1 MAFTQILYKIFVK
14 GFYKVHSG
22 QLLFLFGTI
31 LTYLF
36 YIQVL
41 SDDHIST
48 KETIFYNLSFILT
61 IIGSPILAVLM
72 MAVFLIFTLKS
83 YNYIS
88 SQIYQPT
95 NFFLFYSANS
105 LTKSRQLKSWFISQ
119 LLISSPILLYVFFSI
134 IVGFVYGY
142 YLLPML
148 FLCFLLGVSWL
159 CAFLYTHQINTSIK
173 AYNSGFVIK
182 NVKKWKKNL
191 LIILILQVFDKHQ
204 ITFLLT
210 KLIAIGLAFGL
221 IKILSDIN
229 QYALGA
235 LIAVIMAI
243 SNAILIFEIFHFERQ
258 YLSFTLNF
266 PTKLSRTFI
275 QWILTIIFLMLP
287 EIIVLKYIL
296 DWTIFLNSFFVS
308 ISLCVFLKSSL
319 LMISLNM
326 KSFLYKIF
334 ILIFVSVILIQFGVS
349 PFLGFIYFMLSSIIF
364 YKKYYRRV
372 S

>member
-1 MAFTQILYKIFVK
+1 MALTQILYKIFVK

-41 SDDHIST
+41 SDDHIT
-48 KETIFYNLSFILT
+48 TQETIFYNLSFILT
-61 IIGSPILAVLM
+61 IISSPILAVLM
-72 MAVFLIFTLKS
+72 MVVFLIFTLKS
-83 YNYIS
+83 YNYILA
-88 SQIYQPT
+88 QIYQPT

-105 LTKSRQLKSWFISQ
+105 FGKSRQLKSWFISQ
-119 LLISSPILLYVFFSI
+119 LLISSPILLYVIFSI

-142 YLLPML
+142 YLLPIL
-148 FLCFLLGVSWL
+148 FFCFVLGMSWL
-159 CAFLYTHQINTSIK
+159 CAFLYTHHINTPIK

-182 NVKKWKKNL
+182 LAKNWKKSL
-191 LIILILQVFDKHQ
+191 LTTSLIQIFYKNQ

-243 SNAILIFEIFHFERQ
+243 SNAILIFEIYRFERQ
-258 YLSFTLNF
+258 YLSFALNF
-266 PTKLSRTFI
+266 PTKLFKTFK
-275 QWILTIIFLMLP
+275 QWILILVILTLP
-287 EIIVLKYIL
+287 EIITLKIIFN
-296 DWTIFLNSFFVS
+296 WSIFLNSFLLLV
-308 ISLCVFLKSSL
+308 SLCLFLKALL

-334 ILIFVSVILIQFGVS
+334 VLL
-349 PFLGFIYFMLSSIIF
+349 FLFL
-364 YKKYYRRV
+364 
-372 S
+372 

>member
-1 MAFTQILYKIFVK
+1 MALTQILYKIFVK

-41 SDDHIST
+41 SDDHLTSQ
-48 KETIFYNLSFILT
+48 ETIFYNLSFILT
-61 IIGSPILAVLM
+61 IISSPILAVLM
-72 MAVFLIFTLKS
+72 MFIFLIFTLKS

-88 SQIYQPT
+88 AQIYQPT
-95 NFFLFYSANS
+95 NFFLFYSTNS
-105 LTKSRQLKSWFISQ
+105 LSKSRQLKSWFISQ
-119 LLISSPILLYVFFSI
+119 LLISSPILLYVIFSI

-148 FLCFLLGVSWL
+148 FLCFVLGVSWL
-159 CAFLYTHQINTSIK
+159 CAFLYTHHINTPIK

-182 NVKKWKKNL
+182 LAKNWKKSL
-191 LIILILQVFDKHQ
+191 LTTSLLQIFDKHQ

-235 LIAVIMAI
+235 LIAIIMAI
-243 SNAILIFEIFHFERQ
+243 SNAILIFEIYRFERQ
-258 YLSFTLNF
+258 YLSFRLNF
-266 PTKLSRTFI
+266 PTKLFKVFI
-275 QWILTIIFLMLP
+275 QWILIFIISTLP
-287 EIIVLKYIL
+287 EIIALKIIFN
-296 DWTIFLNSFFVS
+296 WVVFLNSFVLL
-308 ISLCVFLKSSL
+308 ISVCLFLKALL

-334 ILIFVSVILIQFGVS
+334 ILLFLSVLLIQFGAS
-349 PFLGFIYFMLSSIIF
+349 QFLGFTFLLLSSVIF
-364 YKKYYRRV
+364 YKKYYHRT
-372 S
+372 